1 MFIPQLEELQKLV
14 DANDIAALEALLK
27 PNNRIQ
33 NRRQGFKSALMLSA
47 HNLKHLLKIETL
59 KSDCIML
66 NLEDGVS
73 AEQKPLALRLAAFYL
88 SKNPQSSKKI
98 VVRVNAIDEGGLDE
112 IRFLNAFKPDAI
124 RIPKVRDVSDVI
136 TVLDVLDESIEL
148 HLSIETKEAFSNL
161 KSLQYKGRVKAVYLG
176 VLDLLAD
183 LGLEQGII
191 MPENPTM
198 HYLLAEFLIS
208 ARVIDAY
215 PVSFVYQDYQNMAE
229 FQRWL
234 QLEKMMGFTSKG
246 CISPAQADA
255 AMQNFEL
262 EDKALEKA
270 RYIIELFE
278 KMKKKGVTG
287 FADDKYGFIDEP
299 IYKGALKLLQN
310 K

>member
-1 MFIPQLEELQKLV
+1 LFIPQLEELEKIV
-14 DANDIAALEALLK
+14 DTNDIVSLEALLK

-73 AEQKPLALRLAAFYL
+73 AEKKPLALRLAAYYL
-88 SKNPQSSKKI
+88 SKNPQNSKKI

-112 IRFLNAFKPDAI
+112 IRFLNIFKPDAI
-124 RIPKVRDVSDVI
+124 RIPKVRDLSDI
-136 TVLDVLDESIEL
+136 NIALDVLDESIEL

-161 KSLQYKGRVKAVYLG
+161 KSLQSNGRVKTVYLG

-183 LGLEQGII
+183 LGIEQSII

-208 ARVIDAY
+208 ARIIGAY

-234 QLEKMMGFTSKG
+234 QLEKMMGFTAKG
-246 CISPAQADA
+246 CISPAQADT
-255 AMQNFEL
+255 AMQHFEL

-270 RYIIELFE
+270 HYIIELFE
-278 KMKKKGVTG
+278 KMKKQGVTG

-299 IYKGALKLLQN
+299 IYKGALKLIQ
-310 K
+310 KK